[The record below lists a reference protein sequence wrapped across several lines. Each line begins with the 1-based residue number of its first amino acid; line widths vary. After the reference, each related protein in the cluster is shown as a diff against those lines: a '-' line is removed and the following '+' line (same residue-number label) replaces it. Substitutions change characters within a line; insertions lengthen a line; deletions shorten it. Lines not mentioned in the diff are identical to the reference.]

1 MQQPEVLTVLP
12 PTGGKKVTTPLFPPH
27 EGTCPGVVRQP
38 CGTENAFPATGRAH
52 LVGIAGAGLRS
63 LAEVLLGWGWQ
74 LNGSDLAP
82 ESLDHLAARGVRIH
96 KAHAANQV
104 PPDADLVIASDAIP
118 PENPEL
124 AEARRLGIPV
134 LSYFQALGRIMAG
147 HQGVAIAGT
156 HGKSTT
162 TAMLAHLL
170 VAAGLDPTV
179 VCGAVP
185 LGHQTGGRPGRS
197 PLMLAEAC
205 EYRANFLHLGPRKAA
220 ILGIEPDHF
229 DCYPTQERL
238 LDAFTQFAAL
248 LPNDGLLVARHECRA
263 TRQVTGGLRC
273 QVETFG
279 WDPQATWSAQG
290 LAEQHGRYRFEILHH
305 QQSFCRVCLQVPG
318 RHNVLNA
325 LAAAA
330 LAQAHGLA
338 SDAIATG
345 LDSFRGVHRRLES
358 RGEWRGVSL
367 LDDYAHH
374 PTAIA
379 ATLAAVREMYP
390 GRRLWCVFQPH
401 QASRTAALLDEL
413 AASLQNADKLAVAEI
428 FRAREPARWPG
439 EVTAA
444 DLAQQARRLGAEVE
458 PVETLEQITHHL
470 ENQLRAGDVLITM
483 GAGNID
489 KIHQNLP
496 QPWNPL
502 RVGTGPN
509 GY

>member
-1 MQQPEVLTVLP
+1 VQQPETLTVLP
-12 PTGGKKVTTPLFPPH
+12 PTGGKKETTPLFLPPK
-27 EGTCPGVVRQP
+27 GTCPRAARQL
-38 CGTENAFPATGRAH
+38 CAADDAFPATGRAH

-74 LNGSDLAP
+74 LSGSDLAG
-82 ESLDHLAARGVRIH
+82 EAIEHLVARGVRIH
-96 KAHAANQV
+96 RAHAVNQL
-104 PPDADLVIASDAIP
+104 PADADLVIASDAIP

-134 LSYFQALGRIMAG
+134 LSYFQALGRIMASR
-147 HQGVAIAGT
+147 QGVAIAGT

-170 VAAGLDPTV
+170 IAAGLDPTV

-185 LGHQTGGRPGRS
+185 LGRQTGGRSGHS
-197 PLMLAEAC
+197 SLMLVEAC

-229 DCYPTQERL
+229 DCYPTQEHL
-238 LDAFTQFAAL
+238 LDAFTRFAAL
-248 LPNDGLLVARHECRA
+248 LPDNGLLVARHECRT
-263 TRQVTGGLRC
+263 TRQVTDGLRC

-279 WDPQATWSAQG
+279 WVPEATWSVRE
-290 LAEQHGRYRFEILHH
+290 LAPQHGRYHFEIRRHR
-305 QQSFCRVCLQVPG
+305 QAFCRVCLQVPG

-330 LAQAHGLA
+330 LASAHDLTPE
-338 SDAIATG
+338 AIATG
-345 LDSFRGVHRRLES
+345 LGSFRGVHRRLEL

-374 PTAIA
+374 PTEIA

-413 AASLQNADKLAVAEI
+413 AASLQNAEKLVIAEI
-428 FRAREPARWPG
+428 FRAREPTRRPG

-458 PVETLEQITHHL
+458 PIETVEQITRYL
-470 ENQLRAGDVLITM
+470 EYQLRAGDVLITM

-489 KIHQNLP
+489 QIHQNLP
-496 QPWNPL
+496 PPWNPL

-509 GY
+509 ES